1 MAAFCSELNLNAFGQ
16 CYMLFGMLHFVK
28 NKCWGH
34 AVEAALLWFFSDVW
48 VVISVGL
55 LAGA

>member
-1 MAAFCSELNLNAFGQ
+1 MTALCSELNLNAFGQ
-16 CYMLFGMLHFVK
+16 CYMLFDMLHFVK
-28 NKCWGH
+28 NKGWSH
-34 AVEAALLWFFSDVW
+34 AVEAALLWFFNDVW